1 MSALLWSVAI
11 RHLLAR
17 KRQSLVSLL
26 GIVLGV
32 GFFLAISSLMQGSEA
47 DFIRRLVDNTPHISI
62 SDEYR
67 NPHRQPAEIR
77 YPQGALDI
85 RSVKPE
91 TETRGIRGYADI
103 LAYLGSVQGL
113 RASPALTGQALV
125 SFAGK
130 DVGIA
135 LNGINPAEIDSVSTL
150 HTYMTSGSIDALTTN
165 PDGII
170 IGSELARVMSLRM
183 GENLNVAATTGQIH
197 TFKIVGIFHTGR
209 ANYDEGQAFVVLKRV
224 QSLLGRPNRINSI
237 IVKLDDAYSARDVA
251 ARIEAHIGYKSLS
264 WQEAS
269 EDIMSTLMI
278 RNIIMYSVVSAVLV
292 VAAFGI
298 YNIISTVVME
308 KQRDIA
314 ILKSVGFHARDIEWI
329 FVVQGVL
336 LGLAGCAAGL
346 PLGMIMMVSFMG
358 LEFKTPGSSDPI
370 HIPMDWSWYQ
380 FAIAG
385 AFALGAALAAALLPA
400 RKAARVHPVDILR
413 GGA

>member
-1 MSALLWSVAI
+1 MNPLLLSVAL
-11 RHLLAR
+11 RHLLSR
-17 KRQSLVSLL
+17 KRQSIVSLL

-67 NPHRQPAEIR
+67 NPHQQPAEIR
-77 YPQGALDI
+77 FLTGALEI

-103 LAYLGSVQGL
+103 LAYLGSIHGL

-135 LNGINPAEIDSVSTL
+135 LNGIIPAELDTVSTL
-150 HTYMTSGSIDALTTN
+150 HSYMISGSIDALAAN
-165 PDGII
+165 ADGII

-183 GENLNVAATTGQIH
+183 GENLTVAATTGQIH

-209 ANYDEGQAFVVLKRV
+209 ANYDQGQAFVVLKRV
-224 QSLLGRPNRINSI
+224 QSLLERPNRINSI

-251 ARIEAHIGYKSLS
+251 ARIEARIGYKSMS

-314 ILKSVGFHARDIEWI
+314 ILKSMGFHARDIEWI
-329 FVVQGVL
+329 FVVQGLV
-336 LGLAGCAAGL
+336 LGLAGCALGL
-346 PLGMIMMVSFMG
+346 PLGMAMMASFMG
-358 LEFKTPGSSDPI
+358 LEFKVPGSSDPV

-385 AFALGAALAAALLPA
+385 AFALAAALLAALLPA